1 MASADNAAEW
11 QTYLLSHCPQHH
23 RLISSPLFKIHF
35 FSIRFRSYGSA
46 RCLSHV
52 LRAELSPCGGLI
64 TAIKSTKAKA
74 FTPCTPPLWCC
85 TSLIFLTGVVVIST
99 QVQRPVI
106 THPRCCRAI
115 DSSLTTGPHAVTV
128 MILTQVQGPV
138 TIQLCLH
145 SSPSSFRDDQTSSR
159 HHAPRTC
166 RPLGT
171 CASTS

>member
-1 MASADNAAEW
+1 MRPNGKHTSFRTVLN
-11 QTYLLSHCPQHH
+11 TTG
-23 RLISSPLFKIHF
+23 SSPVHF
-35 FSIRFRSYGSA
+35 SNPTFPRFDYGPDDSVG
-46 RCLSHV
+46 CWSHT
-52 LRAELSPCGGLI
+52 LHAEYPPLPSSPP
-64 TAIKSTKAKA
+64 KAKA